1 MTVDQFAGC
10 ECSEQERS
18 LPKWLGPAVF
28 VNPDNRSG
36 MQKEKGKTE
45 MGSKKILLVDDSSTA
60 RLVTRLIFS
69 QKSNYVLL
77 SAVDGK
83 DAIERAHAEKP
94 DLILMDVMMPRMTG
108 LEACRA
114 LKQDKET
121 SQIPVILL
129 TTRGEEKFVQ
139 EGYESGCSDYL
150 TKPVNDTELLD
161 LLKAYLGE

>member
-1 MTVDQFAGC
+1 MGVHVSRRTQTYGVQRNGPLGAASKG
-10 ECSEQERS
+10 ER
-18 LPKWLGPAVF
+18 
-28 VNPDNRSG
+28 
-36 MQKEKGKTE
+36 KEE
-45 MGSKKILLVDDSSTA
+45 MVSKKILLVDDSSTA

-83 DAIERAHAEKP
+83 DAVERARAEKP

-108 LEACRA
+108 LEACRV

-121 SQIPVILL
+121 SKIPVILL
-129 TTRGEEKFVQ
+129 TTRGEEAFVQ
-139 EGYESGCSDYL
+139 EGYASGCSDYL
-150 TKPVNDTELLD
+150 TKPVNNTELLD

>member
-1 MTVDQFAGC
+1 MNGETKVA
-10 ECSEQERS
+10 
-18 LPKWLGPAVF
+18 
-28 VNPDNRSG
+28 
-36 MQKEKGKTE
+36 
-45 MGSKKILLVDDSSTA
+45 SKKVLLVDDSSTA
-60 RLVTRLIFS
+60 RLVTRMIFS

-83 DAIERAHAEKP
+83 DAVERARAEKP

-108 LEACRA
+108 LEACRI

-121 SQIPVILL
+121 SNIPVILL
-129 TTRGEEKFVQ
+129 TTRGEEAFVR

-150 TKPVNDTELLD
+150 TKPVNDAELLD